1 MTIASTSSQLLV
13 AFFVGFE
20 ILIFF
25 DISTTSSYSKKIV
38 SARRHL
44 SGNQWCMVLDNDFW
58 ETKENASRDEAWS
71 WSKNIFLFQSFTL
84 SPVQRPIQMKHAAIC
99 EQTYD

>member
-20 ILIFF
+20 ILNFF
-25 DISTTSSYSKKIV
+25 DISTTSSYSTKIV

-44 SGNQWCMVLDNDFW
+44 SGNQWCMVLDNDF
-58 ETKENASRDEAWS
+58 
-71 WSKNIFLFQSFTL
+71 
-84 SPVQRPIQMKHAAIC
+84 
-99 EQTYD
+99 